1 MLRTFGGANTS
12 REGSYGFG
20 RKAYVHNSD
29 WPSLYTPFRQC
40 EYMNTED
47 PQHPADPQPEQAQ
60 DATGGTP
67 PEPGVFQRL
76 SDLLKPLAIERFRI
90 IDLADPDQ
98 TIAGIKKDIEF
109 RGFNLWILVFSI
121 IICSI
126 GLNVDSTAVVIG
138 AMLISPLMGPIMGL
152 GLGLGTNDATTFKN
166 ALGNLSIAVGIAI
179 LTSALYFF
187 TSPLNEASSEL
198 LSRTQ
203 PTLLDVVVALFGGL
217 AGILAGSRK
226 EKSNVIP
233 GVAIATALMPPL
245 CTAGYGLANGEWNF
259 LLGGFYLF
267 LINTALIAL
276 STWLV
281 VRYLRFPTLH
291 YVEPAVER
299 RYKRLSALL
308 FLALLFPSG
317 YIFFDVVVRSREDA
331 ALQEFV
337 QNRMSIAGTS
347 VKWDIDR
354 EVVPP
359 QLQVE
364 ILGKPISD
372 EQEAE
377 WRKALAFTH
386 PHIELA
392 VYRTSIDEADIED
405 LQQQVELMM
414 SSYADLSAKDRE
426 LAQLRAA
433 LTIAEGENRKLQE
446 AQLPAGMGQEV
457 LATHPDALSVR
468 WGRINGRDRDA
479 GEPSESL
486 ARLQVVWGT
495 PLLPEQE
502 AELEENLSNWL
513 QARLENAGPV
523 QVDVIYEASTP

>member
-1 MLRTFGGANTS
+1 MSN
-12 REGSYGFG
+12 
-20 RKAYVHNSD
+20 
-29 WPSLYTPFRQC
+29 
-40 EYMNTED
+40 ED
-47 PQHPADPQPEQAQ
+47 PQQPMDGADQGPSENPTPSGTAQ
-60 DATGGTP
+60 SVLRGI
-67 PEPGVFQRL
+67 
-76 SDLLKPLAIERFRI
+76 SDLLRPLAISRFRI
-90 IDLADPDQ
+90 IDLADPEQ

-138 AMLISPLMGPIMGL
+138 AMLISPLMGPIMGI

-166 ALGNLSIAVGIAI
+166 ALSNLTIAVGFAI

-276 STWLV
+276 STWVV
-281 VRYLRFPTLH
+281 VRYLRFPILR

-308 FLALLFPSG
+308 FLALLGPSAF
-317 YIFFDVVVRSREDA
+317 IFFGIVVDSREDA
-331 ALQEFV
+331 ALRDFV
-337 QNRMSIAGTS
+337 DNNMTLAGTS
-347 VKWDIDR
+347 VTAEIDR
-354 EVVPP
+354 SIAPP
-359 QLQVE
+359 ELRVE

-377 WRKALAFTH
+377 WQKQLAFAH
-386 PHIELA
+386 PDIVLS
-392 VYRTSIDEADIED
+392 VFRTSIDEADIED
-405 LQQQVELMM
+405 LQDQVQLMM
-414 SSYADLSAKDRE
+414 NSYADLSAKDKE
-426 LAQLRAA
+426 LAQLRAE
-433 LTIAEGENRKLQE
+433 LTLVEGEFRRLQD
-446 AQLPAGMGQEV
+446 ARLPESLGEEL
-457 LATHPDALSVR
+457 LATQPFASSVR
-468 WGRINGRDRDA
+468 WGRIAVHSREDSDA
-479 GEPSESL
+479 STSQDQLVVTWSDTLNPVAKTDLEASLTRWLKVRWPS
-486 ARLQVVWGT
+486 AQD
-495 PLLPEQE
+495 
-502 AELEENLSNWL
+502 
-513 QARLENAGPV
+513 V
-523 QVDVIYEASTP
+523 QVRVETPVSAP

>member
-1 MLRTFGGANTS
+1 VHALLQTIHMSNEDPVQPHDEAGVSGASNTS
-12 REGSYGFG
+12 SQDP
-20 RKAYVHNSD
+20 K
-29 WPSLYTPFRQC
+29 PSVLRSIS
-40 EYMNTED
+40 E
-47 PQHPADPQPEQAQ
+47 
-60 DATGGTP
+60 
-67 PEPGVFQRL
+67 
-76 SDLLKPLAIERFRI
+76 LLRPLAISRFRI
-90 IDLADPDQ
+90 IDLADPEQ
-98 TIAGIKKDIEF
+98 TIGGIKKDIEF

-152 GLGLGTNDATTFKN
+152 GLGLGTNDAATFKN
-166 ALGNLSIAVGIAI
+166 ALGNLGIAVGIAI

-276 STWLV
+276 STWVV
-281 VRYLRFPTLH
+281 VRYLRFPVLH

-308 FLALLFPSG
+308 FLALLGPSAW
-317 YIFFDVVVRSREDA
+317 IFFGIVVESRENA
-331 ALQEFV
+331 ELYAFV
-337 QNRMSIAGTS
+337 DTNMKLAGTS
-347 VKWDIDR
+347 VTARIDR
-354 EVVPP
+354 AIDPP
-359 QLQVE
+359 ELQVE
-364 ILGKPISD
+364 ILGRPVSD
-372 EQEAE
+372 EQEEE
-377 WRKALAFTH
+377 WRKQLALSH
-386 PHIELA
+386 PNIALS

-405 LQQQVELMM
+405 LQNQVQLMM
-414 SSYADLSAKDRE
+414 SSYSDLSAKE
-426 LAQLRAA
+426 QQINQLRAQ
-433 LTIAEGENRKLQE
+433 LTIIEGEYRRLQN
-446 AQLPAGMGQEV
+446 AQLPNSLGEEL
-457 LATHPDALSVR
+457 LANHPEASAVQ
-468 WGRINGRDRDA
+468 WGRIHSVEQASQVNPEGWSQLNVNWNTTLTA
-479 GEPSESL
+479 EETATIESQL
-486 ARLQVVWGT
+486 TRWLTARIQGT
-495 PLLPEQE
+495 
-502 AELEENLSNWL
+502 A
-513 QARLENAGPV
+513 PV
-523 QVDVIYEASTP
+523 QVAVIPTPSDTVQ